1 MDVYVCDEGGA
12 LVALIK
18 QTSIVTV
25 LTEGKLKDN
34 PDELSKFF
42 KLWIVIADKLKME
55 IYSWTSILFRMNIML
70 KIKLNPGFRTL
81 VILLRPASINLTIS
95 NI

>member
-1 MDVYVCDEGGA
+1 MFRDLASVVNYPTICVSMEIKKDPKGTRRFYQRARCHKIHNGRYDMDVYLYDGEGD

-34 PDELSKFF
+34 PDELRKFF
-42 KLWIVIADKLKME
+42 KL
-55 IYSWTSILFRMNIML
+55 
-70 KIKLNPGFRTL
+70 
-81 VILLRPASINLTIS
+81 
-95 NI
+95 

>member
-34 PDELSKFF
+34 PDELRKFF
-42 KLWIVIADKLKME
+42 KL
-55 IYSWTSILFRMNIML
+55 
-70 KIKLNPGFRTL
+70 
-81 VILLRPASINLTIS
+81 
-95 NI
+95 